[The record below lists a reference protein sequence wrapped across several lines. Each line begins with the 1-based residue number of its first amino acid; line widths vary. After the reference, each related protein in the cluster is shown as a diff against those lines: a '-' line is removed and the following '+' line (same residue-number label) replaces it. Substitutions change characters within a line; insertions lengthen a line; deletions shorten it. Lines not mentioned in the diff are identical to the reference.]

1 MQGFYLRHVPASALA
16 LVATL
21 ALSAGCGTNG
31 GGSAPPAK
39 TLASLAIDGPN
50 DTLLFRGQSVQLAAR
65 ATWSDGSTTNA
76 TSQAGWNSSAPDVAA
91 VSAAGVVTAQGT
103 GSAQVA
109 ATYQGVSGTRTINVD
124 LSADAGWVFL
134 GAAYADGKSDPLTSR
149 IVVDPRDSHLLY
161 LATSNALYVSRDLGA
176 TWTTVHTTAG
186 LPLLDMNPT
195 EPDRVLS
202 AAGIKPVILRLSSDR
217 GSTWRTL
224 AESAP
229 TADSAALSR
238 TEPRTIYSPSRAW
251 RAPTGRTTTG
261 FRGPGRRFR
270 SRDTPAARGDL
281 GRWRRTP
288 GTGRCTWPGNTGDH
302 PQPYRPPVL
311 RSADHGRTW
320 QDITGIIPWHCTK
333 IVVDPSNSDV
343 YALTECAGLFRSTD
357 HGQTWTR
364 RGTATFAADVLQ
376 DPNARERFFGGDIFF
391 GSRPGGVF
399 LSNDA
404 GLTFVPYGLQQTGQ
418 STCTLALSGDSRLL
432 FAACYGAG
440 IYARQLPPPPSP

>member
-238 TEPRTIYSPSRAW
+238 TEPRTIYVAQSGLGGFYRSDDDGFSWTRSPVPLPGYAGSTW
-251 RAPTGRTTTG
+251 RPWTLAEDP
-261 FRGPGRRFR
+261 
-270 SRDTPAARGDL
+270 RD
-281 GRWRRTP
+281 
-288 GTGRCTWPGNTGDH
+288 GTLYLAGEYGDH

-343 YALTECAGLFRSTD
+343 YALTEGAGLFRSTD